1 MSEFCN
7 AAIRSAKYTVNG
19 IGNVF
24 FYLYTV
30 VNIQEITVK
39 LRCLYRNI
47 FYFYSTFKPLF
58 AGFNFHLWKIVLLQL
73 LQIFKKNRL
82 KKFPQIVFHYFI

>member
-19 IGNVF
+19 VGNVF
-24 FYLYTV
+24 FYLYIV

-39 LRCLYRNI
+39 LKCIYRNI
-47 FYFYSTFKPLF
+47 FYFYSALKPLF

-73 LQIFKKNRL
+73 LHIL
-82 KKFPQIVFHYFI
+82 KKKKD